1 MTYRFTNE
9 NKNRE
14 LMKRA
19 HIDTYRRYSGKQ
31 NHRIDR
37 YHRYK
42 NNNNKK
48 KNVFYQNARTIFR
61 SFAFRSLRLRFGFYT
76 VY

>member
-14 LMKRA
+14 LMKRV

-42 NNNNKK
+42 IIIIK
-48 KNVFYQNARTIFR
+48 KNVF
-61 SFAFRSLRLRFGFYT
+61 
-76 VY
+76 